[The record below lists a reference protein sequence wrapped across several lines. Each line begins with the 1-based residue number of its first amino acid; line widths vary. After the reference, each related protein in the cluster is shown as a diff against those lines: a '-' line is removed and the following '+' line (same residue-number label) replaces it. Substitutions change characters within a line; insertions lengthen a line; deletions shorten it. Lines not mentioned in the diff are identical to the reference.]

1 MEAWLPPAS
10 HGHVCGSEAQI
21 PSMIALEQHQEEIHE
36 NLKAWDR
43 KPLLQAI
50 YERFYERIRGQIDQT
65 ASGLIVEIGSGIGN
79 LKRCQSGAICTDLF
93 PNPWLDLVCDGY
105 DLPFAPQSVSH

>member
-36 NLKAWDR
+36 NLKAWER
-43 KPLLQAI
+43 KPLLQTN
-50 YERFYERIRGQIDQT
+50 YERFYERIREQIDQT
-65 ASGLIVEIGSGIGN
+65 ASGLIVEIGAGHGN
-79 LKRCQSGAICTDLF
+79 LNHDQPGAMGTDPLPSHCQ
-93 PNPWLDLVCDGY
+93 DLVCDGY
-105 DLPFAPQSVSH
+105 DLPFAPHS